1 LSDKIEK
8 SVKKGEMRMVI
19 RYIGV
24 INYEDIKKPI
34 NINLGGPYYFELT
47 DNKKLKVSISSEE
60 AKYVYGLYKDI
71 TVEASSEGNEHK
83 KKITYEGVSDVSAII
98 GENGSGKTTSLR
110 IICGALGR
118 VKLVSLNNNSQ
129 NVMHSII
136 IQEDID
142 NKQLYITSTFNTYN
156 QDAGLVELNNDLREL
171 GYKGNIKKLLRKDLL
186 EKKQLVYFSNVFDKS
201 APFSASDNLID
212 ISTNYRFEQFVN
224 KSIDST
230 ISKARWENNNNL
242 GDRKRLSNSKTA
254 KYDFERFKKEEI
266 LDRLALL
273 GKYQN
278 IENILMFKF
287 PKKINMSFSEI
298 IEEKDDIYS
307 TFNGIDSGLELF
319 QRNVNGF
326 LNEIYDSDPA
336 NENNIKDQLAV
347 FILEE
352 IVLSSI
358 SDTNHDYDEISSRI
372 WALLKK
378 EKDRYG
384 IELLE
389 KAAEK
394 LKLPDKISQKAKP
407 VMSDE
412 DPDEDEL
419 GGIAGLCSFYEKMI
433 AMAEDYK
440 YQINNFG
447 VDDLYLYEFFDE
459 LKILFELTSKLV
471 TQDYSEK
478 IDAIMNPIWDGDISE
493 YSIDVESIIEKINDC
508 MDKFINEL
516 SENLDVY
523 KTILNSESDNEKNV
537 FETVNKSQK
546 IDDTELADMA
556 EKVTYEIVD
565 KKIKNLFD
573 LFSVFCEMA
582 DKEGSSVDELE
593 LNVEI
598 RNNKNQATACK
609 ESFKEFCKKYFS
621 ITKKAYP
628 NGIETFELVADHEPI
643 SSGYNGYFD
652 MIARMALAAEE
663 INDSSKNEVIFL
675 LDEAELY
682 LHPKAQRNFLLSFIK
697 AMHFFY
703 KGQNKEIQVVLASN
717 SPFLLSDIQ
726 DSNVL
731 YLKGINTEKG
741 LMVCS
746 PEEIGSPFGENISSL
761 LENGFFMDDGAI
773 GAIARCKIN
782 EVITRLNGEKY
793 SDKNEKDKA
802 IIDIIGDEYIKV
814 KLKEMYEYKL
824 Q

>member
-1 LSDKIEK
+1 
-8 SVKKGEMRMVI
+8 MVI

-118 VKLVSLNNNSQ
+118 VKLVSLNDNSQ
-129 NVMHSII
+129 NVMHSIV
-136 IQEDID
+136 IQEDTD
-142 NKQLYITSTFNTYN
+142 NKQLYITSTFNPYN

-171 GYKGNIKKLLRKDLL
+171 GYKGNIKILSRKDLL

-201 APFSASDNLID
+201 APFPASDNLID

-230 ISKARWENNNNL
+230 ISKARWEKNNNV
-242 GDRKRLSNSKTA
+242 GDRPRLSNSKTA
-254 KYDFERFKKEEI
+254 KYDCERFKKEEI
-266 LDRLALL
+266 LDRLAFL
-273 GKYQN
+273 GKYQD

-287 PKKINMSFSEI
+287 PNNINMSFSEN
-298 IEEKDDIYS
+298 IEGKDDIYS
-307 TFNGIDSGLELF
+307 TFNGVTTNLELF
-319 QRNVNGF
+319 QKNVNEL
-326 LNEIYDSDPA
+326 LNEIYDEDTDY
-336 NENNIKDQLAV
+336 EYNIKDQLAV
-347 FILEE
+347 FVLEE
-352 IVLSSI
+352 IVLSST
-358 SDTNHDYDEISSRI
+358 SNTDYGYDEISSRI
-372 WALLKK
+372 WALLNK

-394 LKLPDKISQKAKP
+394 LKLPDKISQKAKQ
-407 VMSDE
+407 VM
-412 DPDEDEL
+412 PDEDEL
-419 GGIAGLCSFYEKMI
+419 GDIVGHYVFYEKLI

-440 YQINNFG
+440 YQIKNFG

-459 LKILFELTSKLV
+459 LKSLFELTSKAV

-523 KTILNSESDNEKNV
+523 ETILNSESGDEKNV

-556 EKVTYEIVD
+556 EKVTYAIVD

-582 DKEGSSVDELE
+582 DKEGSSLNELE
-593 LNVEI
+593 LNVKI
-598 RNNKNQATACK
+598 RNNNQATVCK

-682 LHPKAQRNFLLSFIK
+682 LHPKAQRDFLLSFIK

-782 EVITRLNGEKY
+782 EVITRLNGKKY
-793 SDKNEKDKA
+793 SDKNENDKA
-802 IIDIIGDEYIKV
+802 IIDLLGDYFIKE
-814 KLKEMYEYKL
+814 KLLEMYEERF

>member
-1 LSDKIEK
+1 MSDKIEK

-60 AKYVYGLYKDI
+60 AEYVYGLYKDI
-71 TVEASSEGNEHK
+71 TVEASSKGNEQK
-83 KKITYEGVSDVSAII
+83 KRNTYAGVSDVSAIV
-98 GENGSGKTTSLR
+98 GENGTGKTTSLR

-118 VKLVSLNNNSQ
+118 VKLVSLNDNSQ
-129 NVMHSII
+129 NVMHSIV
-136 IQEDID
+136 IQEDTD
-142 NKQLYITSTFNTYN
+142 NKQLYITSTFNPYN

-171 GYKGNIKKLLRKDLL
+171 GYKGNIKILSRKDLL

-201 APFSASDNLID
+201 APFPTSDNLID

-230 ISKARWENNNNL
+230 ISKARWEKNNNV
-242 GDRKRLSNSKTA
+242 GDRPRLSNSKTA
-254 KYDFERFKKEEI
+254 KYDCERFKKEEI
-266 LDRLALL
+266 LDRLAFL
-273 GKYQN
+273 GKYQD

-287 PKKINMSFSEI
+287 PNNINMSFSEN

-307 TFNGIDSGLELF
+307 TFNGVTTNLELF
-319 QRNVNGF
+319 QKNVNEL
-326 LNEIYDSDPA
+326 LNEIYDEDTDY
-336 NENNIKDQLAV
+336 EYNIKDQLAV
-347 FILEE
+347 FVLEE

-358 SDTNHDYDEISSRI
+358 SNTNYGYDEISSRI
-372 WALLKK
+372 WVLLNK

-384 IELLE
+384 IKLLE

-394 LKLPDKISQKAKP
+394 LKLPDNISPKAKQD
-407 VMSDE
+407 M
-412 DPDEDEL
+412 PDEDEL

-459 LKILFELTSKLV
+459 LKFLFELTSKVV

-493 YSIDVESIIEKINDC
+493 YSIDVESIIENINDC
-508 MDKFINEL
+508 MDEFINEL
-516 SENLDVY
+516 RENLDVY

-582 DKEGSSVDELE
+582 DKEGSSLNELE
-593 LNVEI
+593 LNVKI
-598 RNNKNQATACK
+598 RNNHQATACK

-621 ITKKAYP
+621 NTKKAYP

>member
-1 LSDKIEK
+1 MSDKIEK

-24 INYEDIKKPI
+24 LNYEDIKKPV

-60 AKYVYGLYKDI
+60 AEYVYGLYKDI
-71 TVEASSEGNEHK
+71 TVEASSKGNEQK
-83 KKITYEGVSDVSAII
+83 KRNTYAGVSDVSAIV
-98 GENGSGKTTSLR
+98 GENGTGKTTSLR

-118 VKLVSLNNNSQ
+118 VKLVSLNDNSQ
-129 NVMHSII
+129 NVMHSIV
-136 IQEDID
+136 IQEDTD
-142 NKQLYITSTFNTYN
+142 NKQLYITSTFNPYN

-171 GYKGNIKKLLRKDLL
+171 GYKGNIKILSRKDLL

-201 APFSASDNLID
+201 APFPTSDNLID

-230 ISKARWENNNNL
+230 ISKARWEKNKNV
-242 GDRKRLSNSKTA
+242 GDRPRLSNSKTA
-254 KYDFERFKKEEI
+254 KYDCERFKKEEI
-266 LDRLALL
+266 LDRLAFL
-273 GKYQN
+273 GKYQD

-287 PKKINMSFSEI
+287 PNNINMSFSEN
-298 IEEKDDIYS
+298 IEEKDNIYS
-307 TFNGIDSGLELF
+307 TFSSVKTDLELF
-319 QRNVNGF
+319 QKNVNEL
-326 LNEIYDSDPA
+326 LNVIYDDDA
-336 NENNIKDQLAV
+336 DHEYNIKDQLAV
-347 FILEE
+347 FVLEE

-358 SDTNHDYDEISSRI
+358 SNTVYGYDEISSRI
-372 WALLKK
+372 WALLNK

-384 IELLE
+384 IKLLE

-394 LKLPDKISQKAKP
+394 LKLPDKISQKAKQ
-407 VMSDE
+407 VM
-412 DPDEDEL
+412 PDEDEL

-459 LKILFELTSKLV
+459 LKFLFELTSKVV

-493 YSIDVESIIEKINDC
+493 YSIDVESIIENINDC
-508 MDKFINEL
+508 MDEFINEL

-556 EKVTYEIVD
+556 EKVTYGIVD

-582 DKEGSSVDELE
+582 DKEGSSLNELE
-593 LNVEI
+593 LNVKI
-598 RNNKNQATACK
+598 RNNNQATVCK

-682 LHPKAQRNFLLSFIK
+682 LHPKAQRDFLLSFIK